1 MKSPLELML
10 QQAVQAF
17 QDRNFMSAEVTLS
30 NVLRAYPKSLPAL
43 QILGLIKAMQA
54 KHAEAA
60 ELLKKAVRISP
71 NNPSL
76 QYNLAKAL
84 MESGAGTEALPYHK
98 RATELMPSNA
108 EAWLNYGKSLSY
120 LDRHQE
126 AIAIYERA
134 LNINEGYA
142 EAYLNRGASFK
153 ALKRYVEANLSA
165 DKALEINPSLF
176 EAWSNKGIALKELKR
191 YDEAL
196 ASYEKALSIHPQ
208 YHEAWSNKGVTL
220 SELKRYDEALAS
232 YEKALSIHPQYHEA
246 WNNLGVT
253 YKELKRYDEALASYE
268 KALSIHPQ
276 HHEAWYNKGIIFTEL
291 KRYDEGLASFSKA
304 ASLKADQDYFLGV
317 LTDIKMLMANWQDL
331 DKDIDLITEK
341 IKLGEKAI
349 TPFALLAISNSSALH
364 LEAAQIWTK
373 DKFPVNMALPI
384 LGKNTH
390 EKIRIGYFSADFQRH
405 PVAFLTA
412 ELFEVHDRER
422 FEIYGFSL
430 RSASPGDDMVA
441 RLTDAFDGFFDVE
454 NKSDEDIAQLAREME
469 IDIAIDLGGHTRWA
483 RTGVFSC
490 RAAPIQVNY
499 LGYPGTMGADYMDY
513 IIADRTLIP
522 ESSQVDYLEK
532 VAYLPN
538 SYMVDDS
545 KRQVSKKIFTRGEF
559 NLPENQFIY
568 CCLNNSYKFNKKL
581 LASWAKI
588 LLEVNDS
595 VLWLSENNEP
605 FMRNVLQEFSKLNID
620 KERIIFAGK
629 LDLMS
634 EHLARLSLADL
645 FLDTLPF
652 NAHTTAVD
660 ALKGGLP
667 VLTLLGETF
676 AGRVAGSVL
685 NAIDLPELIT
695 HSQEEYESLAIELGT
710 NPALLKKI
718 KEKLITNQATTPLFN
733 TPLFT
738 RHIEAAYSKMYQRYQ
753 LDQAPDH
760 IYID

>member
-17 QDRNFMSAEVTLS
+17 QDGNFMSAEMTLS

-71 NNPSL
+71 NDPSL

-208 YHEAWSNKGVTL
+208 YHEAW
-220 SELKRYDEALAS
+220 
-232 YEKALSIHPQYHEA
+232 
-246 WNNLGVT
+246 NNLGVT

-304 ASLKADQDYFLGV
+304 VSLKADQDYFLGV

>member
-71 NNPSL
+71 NDPSL

-84 MESGAGTEALPYHK
+84 MESGAGAEALPYHK

-176 EAWSNKGIALKELKR
+176 EAWSNKGIALK
-191 YDEAL
+191 
-196 ASYEKALSIHPQ
+196 
-208 YHEAWSNKGVTL
+208 
-220 SELKRYDEALAS
+220 ELKRYDEALAS

-522 ESSQVDYLEK
+522 GSSQVDYLEK

>member
-17 QDRNFMSAEVTLS
+17 QDGNFMSAEVTLS

-71 NNPSL
+71 NDPSL

-176 EAWSNKGIALKELKR
+176 EAWSNKGIALK
-191 YDEAL
+191 
-196 ASYEKALSIHPQ
+196 
-208 YHEAWSNKGVTL
+208 
-220 SELKRYDEALAS
+220 ELKRYDEALAS

-568 CCLNNSYKFNKKL
+568 CCLNNSFKFNKKL

>member
-71 NNPSL
+71 NDPSL

-208 YHEAWSNKGVTL
+208 H
-220 SELKRYDEALAS
+220 
-232 YEKALSIHPQYHEA
+232 HEA

-405 PVAFLTA
+405 PVSFLTA